1 MSWSVHQESLP
12 RADCLRLL
20 PSAPVA
26 WVACPREDTGPLLV
40 PVRFALVLDE
50 IVFRTGWDNHLC
62 AAVQEPVVTVGA
74 GILDPDS
81 RAGWWVTVTGQA
93 HLVGDPLV
101 NPGLP
106 HVEAWTTSDDRL
118 CVGVPVTEVS
128 GYRLVRTRT
137 HPLSPAA

>member
-1 MSWSVHQESLP
+1 MGFSTHQEALP
-12 RADCLRLL
+12 RADCLSLL
-20 PSAPVA
+20 PTAPVA
-26 WVACPREDTGPLLV
+26 WVACPREGGGPLLV

-74 GILDPDS
+74 GVLDPAGRS
-81 RAGWWVTVTGQA
+81 GWWVTVTGGA

-106 HVEAWTTSDDRL
+106 HVESWTTADDRL
-118 CVGVPVTEVS
+118 CVGVAVS
-128 GYRLVRTRT
+128 DVAGYRLVRTRSQ
-137 HPLSPAA
+137 PLSPAA